1 MIWLPTSQASA
12 ALFLHRNTLHKYRRE
27 GLFKA
32 GTHWIRKGPW
42 RNAGYLPLRRWLM
55 TARKRSRSGP
65 LTHHCVFSLL
75 TAQGCTGLNVICRA
89 M

>member
-1 MIWLPTSQASA
+1 MTWLPTNQASA
-12 ALFLHRNTLHKYRRE
+12 ALFLHRNTLHKYRPE

-42 RNAGYLPLRRWLM
+42 RNAGYLYNVDACKD
-55 TARKRSRSGP
+55 TSSSGP
-65 LTHHCVFSLL
+65 LNHHCVFSSL
-75 TAQGCTGLNVICRA
+75 TALGCTGLNVICRA